1 MKAAEHPLSPEE
13 LMAYLDGELQSERAA
28 VVQAHVVGCD
38 VCHRLSGELRGVS
51 RDMAQWQVEDAP
63 ATLTAPSSP
72 PEAETILRSRF
83 NWLFRPSVAYGL
95 AAASIVGIVTIA
107 TLGYGRAKP
116 PVLTAAY
123 SMTDASGSPIGLGA
137 TAGGAGA
144 DKPETNVQARLM
156 AEPLRAGQAGRA
168 VIAGQSATQPATP
181 PAPSPSIARTA
192 RLRLRTSD
200 FDAARPV
207 VDRVVADTGGL
218 VGQVTVSGTRGEARS
233 LTATLLIPASRLDAA
248 LAALKS
254 IGLVVQE
261 SQSGDDV
268 TDQVIDVGARLSNAR
283 NAEKRL
289 VDLLQKRTGDLAD
302 VLAAEREI
310 TRVRE
315 EIERFDAQR
324 KNLERRVTYATL
336 TLEVTEQQHAA
347 LDLGPQ
353 PISGRFRDAFVTGIT
368 QALDGALGLSL
379 LIVRIAPVLVL
390 WIAVLG
396 WPVWAIVRWNR
407 RPARP

>member
-13 LMAYLDGELQSERAA
+13 LMAYLDGELQSEQAA
-28 VVQAHVVGCD
+28 VVQAHLVGCD
-38 VCHRLSGELRGVS
+38 VCQRLSGELRGVS
-51 RDMAQWQVEDAP
+51 RDIARWQVEDAP
-63 ATLTAPSSP
+63 ATLRAPSTP
-72 PEAETILRSRF
+72 PDTETIVRSRF
-83 NWLFRPSVAYGL
+83 NWLFRPSIAYGL
-95 AAASIVGIVTIA
+95 AAASIVGVVTIA
-107 TLGYGRAKP
+107 ALSSWRAKP
-116 PVLTAAY
+116 PTLTAA
-123 SMTDASGSPIGLGA
+123 MPAVDESGYAPSVGK
-137 TAGGAGA
+137 TAGASANVPETSVQAPVMGESLRYGKAGA
-144 DKPETNVQARLM
+144 AVVGGQSA
-156 AEPLRAGQAGRA
+156 AGQASTA
-168 VIAGQSATQPATP
+168 
-181 PAPSPSIARTA
+181 PAPGPSIARAA

-218 VGQVTVSGTRGEARS
+218 VGQVTVSGTRGDARS
-233 LTATLLIPASRLDAA
+233 LTATLLVPASRLDGA

-268 TDQVIDVGARLSNAR
+268 TDQVIDIGARLSNAR

-336 TLEVTEQQHAA
+336 TLEVAEQQHAA

-353 PISGRFRDAFVTGIT
+353 PISGRFRDAFVTGIS
-368 QALDGALGLSL
+368 QALDSALALSL
-379 LIVRIAPVLVL
+379 LVVRIAPVLLL
-390 WIAVLG
+390 WIVLLA
-396 WPVWAIVRWNR
+396 WPVRAIVRRAR
-407 RPARP
+407 RPARL